1 MSASEEPSRG
11 RSDAGFVAPGETALL
26 ITVAVAVAFLVLH
39 ILAGAILIGPSTAP
53 VAPQAAIS
61 SSGD

>member
-26 ITVAVAVAFLVLH
+26 ITVAVAFLVLH

-61 SSGD
+61 SSDD